1 MLTVSLQLW
10 VISKILLGPVPFV
23 PTGEVDN
30 PLNISIVPPVPPLKF
45 SIVPG
50 WKLFQAGVIV
60 PETAMFWKMNGL
72 LFMDPL
78 PDGGFE
84 PLV

>member
-50 WKLFQAGVIV
+50 WKLFHVGVKV
-60 PETAMFWKMNGL
+60 PETTMFWKVKGE
-72 LFMDPL
+72 LFVEPLGIWDPL
-78 PDGGFE
+78 
-84 PLV
+84 V